1 MLKRTLC
8 QATFTWILTC
18 DGPLLIADGRYKK
31 PDPANEQEKGKFP
44 DKLFIS
50 RNCPDDLNNKANL
63 RSPPALRYYVP
74 GTSLRGPFRA
84 QAERIIRSLLDNMAP
99 PLTACDPFQDKT
111 EEASGNTQEAQEDQK
126 KKPSLLSCSKRLER
140 EKNQWPTVYAGACPA
155 CKLFGCTGTASRIQF
170 TDADF
175 VPYYASVYR
184 DMIGI
189 DRFTGSVFKGE
200 SGGANMRFHALEK
213 TTFTT
218 TVTVT
223 NFELWQLGLLAYV
236 FRDFQ
241 DGLVPI
247 GFGKTKGFGQVKG
260 AVTALTLTYPKGKAE
275 GKTIPHLGSLVSE
288 EERTCY
294 RLHEAE
300 PEDFSLTPVP
310 SQGLSL
316 YETFTATDR
325 EAFWAAVAPAFN
337 NFIDAKNQEV
347 QS

>member
-8 QATFTWILTC
+8 QATFTWTLTC
-18 DGPLLIADGRYKK
+18 DGPLLIADGRYEK
-31 PDPANEQEKGKFP
+31 PDPTNKQESGKFP

-50 RNCPDDLNNKANL
+50 RNSPAEFNNKANL
-63 RSPPALRYYVP
+63 LVPPILRYYVP

-111 EEASGNTQEAQEDQK
+111 EEASDNTQEAQEDQK
-126 KKPSLLSCSKRLER
+126 KKFSLLSCSKRLEG
-140 EKNQWPTVYAGACPA
+140 EKDKWPTVYAGACPA

-170 TDADF
+170 TDADLKRD
-175 VPYYASVYR
+175 YHSVYR

-189 DRFTGSVFKGE
+189 DRFTGGVFQGEKDGKGE
-200 SGGANMRFHALEK
+200 KKSGGANMRFHALEK

-223 NFELWQLGLLAYV
+223 NFELWQMGLLAYV

-247 GFGKTKGFGQVKG
+247 GFGIAGDQATIGGLAQGGQ
-260 AVTALTLTYPKGKAE
+260 AL
-275 GKTIPHLGSLVSE
+275 
-288 EERTCY
+288 
-294 RLHEAE
+294 
-300 PEDFSLTPVP
+300 
-310 SQGLSL
+310 
-316 YETFTATDR
+316 
-325 EAFWAAVAPAFN
+325 
-337 NFIDAKNQEV
+337 
-347 QS
+347 